1 MATRKPRR
9 HSTLGTVS
17 TRGRSFAAYY
27 EHNGLTH
34 RPGRTFSTFALADGW
49 LRDEQRLIDR
59 GEWTP
64 PAQRRAQAEAEQKR
78 DTLTLGDYAE
88 KWVASRQV
96 RGRAIKPRT
105 AEHYRALLSSPTWI
119 GPLAD
124 LPIVDLDRATVTAWY
139 RKLPADRAT
148 MRQHA
153 YALLRSIL
161 ATAVDDGLVAAN
173 PVSVHGA
180 TSHARPREVEL
191 LSAEQVAELADAMP
205 AGHRMVVL
213 LSAWCGLRFGEL
225 CALRRSDL
233 DVSATAATIHV
244 RRAVVT
250 VDHKRIETT
259 PKSDAGV
266 RDLVVPPHL
275 LGDLKAHLKTHAQ
288 WGRDGLLFP
297 PTSAGQDFLTSG
309 AFYGHLAKVAK
320 DGRVVEQA
328 RGYYAARHA
337 ISRDDLN
344 FHRLRHFAATSLAV
358 AGATDKELLT
368 ALGHSSLA
376 IAARYQHAA
385 HSRMESLA
393 ARLSVLAESGGA
405 TS

>member
-1 MATRKPRR
+1 MARAPKR
-9 HSTLGTVS
+9 HSTLGQIREKDHHFRARYT
-17 TRGRSFAAYY
+17 
-27 EHNGLTH
+27 HDGLNHT
-34 RPGRTFSTFALADGW
+34 PGRTFSTFALADGW

-64 PAQRRAQAEAEQKR
+64 PAVRRAQAQAEEQR
-78 DTLTLGDYAE
+78 DKLTLGAYAE
-88 KWVASRQV
+88 KWVANRQV

-105 AEHYRALLSSPTWI
+105 AEHYRALLASPTWL
-119 GPLAD
+119 GSLTALPL
-124 LPIVDLDRATVTAWY
+124 VDIDRATVSSWY
-139 RKLPADRAT
+139 RKLPDKAT
-148 MRQHA
+148 MRQHS
-153 YALLRSIL
+153 YALLRSVL
-161 ATAVDDGLVAAN
+161 ATAVDDGIVATN
-173 PVSVHGA
+173 PVNIHGA

-191 LSAEQVAELADAMP
+191 LTAEQVAELADNMP
-205 AGHRMVVL
+205 LKHRMLVL

-233 DVSATAATIHV
+233 DMTPTGATIHV

-250 VDHKRIETT
+250 VNRKRIEGS

-275 LGDLKAHLKTHAQ
+275 LGDLKAHLNTHAQ

-297 PTSAGQDFLTSG
+297 PTSGTQDFLTSG
-309 AFYGHLAKVAK
+309 AFYGHLAKVAP
-320 DGRVVEQA
+320 DGRVTEPA
-328 RGYYAARHA
+328 SGYYAARHA
-337 ISRDDLN
+337 IGRDDLN

-368 ALGHSSLA
+368 ALGHSSLTV
-376 IAARYQHAA
+376 AARYQHAA

-393 ARLSVLAESGGA
+393 AKLSVLAEAEDGA
-405 TS
+405 S